1 MVTALT
7 RLNELQ
13 AQFGAENHITFEQ
26 FDNGIVLVKIDNE
39 LATATISLYGGHI
52 VTWQPK
58 SQSAPVLWRSE
69 LVQYKPGKA
78 IRAGVP
84 ICWPWFG
91 AHPTDARA
99 PSHGYARIN
108 AWDITSVLTTDAGAT
123 EICMTLRESQSTVCL
138 PCITASLSVRI
149 SIGDVLS
156 INLRTTNTGSEVLKI
171 TEALHAYFYV
181 SDVAQVEIKGLSE
194 CNYVDLIDHNMI
206 KTQAGAIRVSG
217 ELGRVYLKTISD
229 CLIND
234 PVLLRTIRIAK
245 TGSQSTVVWNPSID
259 VATKMDDLGPL
270 GWRSM
275 VCVESANA
283 LTDVVYI
290 GPGQQHTLSVTYS
303 VE

>member
-1 MVTALT
+1 MSCF
-7 RLNELQ
+7 E
-13 AQFGAENHITFEQ
+13 QFARGNNITFEQ
-26 FDNGIVLVKIDNE
+26 LDNGIVLVKIDNS
-39 LATATISLYGGHI
+39 LATATVSLYGGHI
-52 VTWQPK
+52 VEWQPK
-58 SQSAPVLWRSE
+58 SQQAPVLWRSE
-69 LVQYKPGKA
+69 RVQYKPGKA

-91 AHPTDARA
+91 AHPSDTHA

-108 AWDITSVLTTDAGAT
+108 AWDITSVLASDAGAT
-123 EICMTLRESQSTVCL
+123 EICMTLRDSQSTDSL
-138 PCITASLSVRI
+138 PYITASLSVRI
-149 SIGDVLS
+149 SIGEVLS
-156 INLRTTNTGSEVLKI
+156 IDLTTTNIGSDVLKF

-181 SDVAQVEIKGLSE
+181 SDVAQVEINGLSE
-194 CNYVDLIDHNMI
+194 CDYVDLIDNNTI
-206 KTQAGAIRVSG
+206 KSQVGAISFSG

-259 VATKMDDLGPL
+259 TATKMDDLGPL
-270 GWRSM
+270 GWRTM

-283 LTDVVYI
+283 LTDTVCI
-290 GPGQQHTLSVTYS
+290 EPGQQHTLSVTYS

>member
-1 MVTALT
+1 MYIN
-7 RLNELQ
+7 RFLQ
-13 AQFGAENHITFEQ
+13 EQFGADNYITFEKL
-26 FDNGIVLVKIDNE
+26 DNGIVFAKIDNP
-39 LATATISLYGGHI
+39 LATATLSLYGGHI

-91 AHPTDARA
+91 AHPTDTSA

-108 AWDITSVLTTDAGAT
+108 AWDITSVLTSDAGAT
-123 EICMTLRESQSTVCL
+123 EICMTLRDSESAVNPLCVN
-138 PCITASLSVRI
+138 ASLSVRI
-149 SIGDVLS
+149 SIGEVLS
-156 INLRTTNTGSEVLKI
+156 IDLTTTNTGSDVLKL

-181 SDVAQVEIKGLSE
+181 SDVAQVEINGLSE
-194 CNYVDLIDHNMI
+194 CDYVDLIDNNTI
-206 KTQAGAIRVSG
+206 KTQAGAISFSG
-217 ELGRVYLKTISD
+217 ELGRVYLKTTSD

-234 PVLLRTIRIAK
+234 PILLRKIRIAK

-259 VATKMDDLGPL
+259 TAIKMDDLGPL
-270 GWRSM
+270 GWRTM
-275 VCVESANA
+275 VCAESANA
-283 LTDVVYI
+283 LTDTVCI
-290 GPGQQHTLSVTYS
+290 EAGQQHTLSVTYS